1 MTPEAEQRQK
11 ANKRYVLVV
20 VALFVVV
27 LALFIG
33 AGLWLVHSVL
43 VGGSIPQTSV
53 AFETWRDDNRDG
65 AWDASEPSVAYV
77 MIDATDITD
86 GVASFRAVTGLDGR
100 TAVQANPASDDHV
113 YEFTPILPSGYEL
126 TTPEFVRLG
135 GAEIEGQIIGFGLA
149 LLPGQPT
156 PTPRPMA
163 SLTCVPIFESGAGD
177 GMLEAMLLGPDGSIV
192 LSMRREDEL
201 RHFAAD
207 GTPLPA
213 IPAPPAPYEDRL
225 LFAPDGRGWTW
236 GETIAD
242 GLAYL
247 DGGAWVSVAP
257 YEHPGDSKAY
267 TMAVA
272 EDGAVWLGTDIGALR
287 RDPATGQWTR
297 LAADEKIT
305 SVIPTAEGNVWLLVI
320 GGSPWELIPSGEPG
334 QFEEKQ
340 HYPRHPLQHI
350 FHGAFWQESGLWV
363 VTGLGLTQWVNEAQ
377 TWAIYDYD
385 TTDNDLPP
393 EIIWDYTRV
402 ADGSLWLA
410 LSGELLHAWPEED
423 RWVLAPLPELVEGTV
438 VRMEAAADDS
448 LWLETEE
455 PKLVYR
461 CTP

>member
-156 PTPRPMA
+156 PTP
-163 SLTCVPIFESGAGD
+163 SG
-177 GMLEAMLLGPDGSIV
+177 
-192 LSMRREDEL
+192 R
-201 RHFAAD
+201 
-207 GTPLPA
+207 
-213 IPAPPAPYEDRL
+213 
-225 LFAPDGRGWTW
+225 
-236 GETIAD
+236 
-242 GLAYL
+242 
-247 DGGAWVSVAP
+247 
-257 YEHPGDSKAY
+257 
-267 TMAVA
+267 
-272 EDGAVWLGTDIGALR
+272 
-287 RDPATGQWTR
+287 
-297 LAADEKIT
+297 
-305 SVIPTAEGNVWLLVI
+305 
-320 GGSPWELIPSGEPG
+320 
-334 QFEEKQ
+334 
-340 HYPRHPLQHI
+340 
-350 FHGAFWQESGLWV
+350 
-363 VTGLGLTQWVNEAQ
+363 
-377 TWAIYDYD
+377 
-385 TTDNDLPP
+385 
-393 EIIWDYTRV
+393 
-402 ADGSLWLA
+402 
-410 LSGELLHAWPEED
+410 WPH
-423 RWVLAPLPELVEGTV
+423 
-438 VRMEAAADDS
+438 
-448 LWLETEE
+448 
-455 PKLVYR
+455 
-461 CTP
+461 